1 MINGTKINFSN
12 ILLNEKIYENISV
25 YIISYNSP
33 TSPIPVHIR
42 FHKID
47 WFSISLDAKIKH
59 LVSFYYGL
67 LDIFLIILKIL

>member
-1 MINGTKINFSN
+1 MNKKNDLRKIQIKNRLYHYFDDMINGTKINFSN

-47 WFSISLDAKIKH
+47 
-59 LVSFYYGL
+59 
-67 LDIFLIILKIL
+67 